1 MTTIAEAVAQLNR
14 MTEQVRD
21 LEAHAKMV
29 RTLADE
35 LLALVSEVQQDRDK
49 WRRKAETL
57 ASERDTWRA
66 VSGR

>member
-1 MTTIAEAVAQLNR
+1 MTIAEAIQELDR
-14 MTEQVRD
+14 MAEQVRD
-21 LEAHAKMV
+21 LQAHAKMV

-35 LLALVSEVQQDRDK
+35 LLGLVSEVQQDRDK

>member
-1 MTTIAEAVAQLNR
+1 MTTIAEAVAQLDR

-49 WRRKAETL
+49 WRRKAESL
-57 ASERDTWRA
+57 DSERDHWRA

>member
-1 MTTIAEAVAQLNR
+1 MTTIAEAIQELDR
-14 MTEQVRD
+14 MAEQVRD
-21 LEAHAKMV
+21 LQAHAKMV

-35 LLALVSEVQQDRDK
+35 LLGLVSEVQQDRDK

>member
-1 MTTIAEAVAQLNR
+1 MA
-14 MTEQVRD
+14 EQVRD
-21 LEAHAKMV
+21 LQAHAKMV

-35 LLALVSEVQQDRDK
+35 LLGLVSEVQQDRDK

-57 ASERDTWRA
+57 ASERVTWRA

>member
-1 MTTIAEAVAQLNR
+1 MTTIAEAVAQLDR

-21 LEAHAKMV
+21 LQAHSKMV
-29 RTLADE
+29 RELADE
-35 LLALVSEVQQDRDK
+35 LLGMVSQLQQDRDK

>member
-1 MTTIAEAVAQLNR
+1 MITIAEAVQQLDR

-21 LEAHAKMV
+21 LQAAA
-29 RTLADE
+29 LADE
-35 LLALVSEVQQDRDK
+35 KVLALVSELQQDRDR

>member
-1 MTTIAEAVAQLNR
+1 MTTIAEAVAQLDR

-49 WRRKAETL
+49 WRRKAESL
-57 ASERDTWRA
+57 ASERDHWRA

>member
-1 MTTIAEAVAQLNR
+1 MTTIAEAVAQLDR

-21 LEAHAKMV
+21 LQAHSKMV
-29 RTLADE
+29 RELADE
-35 LLALVSEVQQDRDK
+35 LLALVSELQQDRDR

-57 ASERDTWRA
+57 ASERDTWRT